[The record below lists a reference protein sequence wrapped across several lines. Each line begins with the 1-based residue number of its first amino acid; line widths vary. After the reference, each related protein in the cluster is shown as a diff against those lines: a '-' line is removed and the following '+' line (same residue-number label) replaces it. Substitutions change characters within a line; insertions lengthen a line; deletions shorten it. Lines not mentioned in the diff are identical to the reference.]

1 MTSLIHVFYGQTP
14 PGKRLYSHKHDGQAY
29 TRSSGLVQTGFTILY
44 ILREVGFR
52 EFLQQARTTSILGI
66 STRGLESKEPG
77 IYIVISTTLS
87 ERFELSTLNLIE
99 ESHRNPLHRPRPLLH
114 LIPALRR
121 SRFESSNTSYQTSPL
136 SYGAWTYLV
145 HHFVIA
151 RDFLR
156 REKLKITVGL
166 DIQCSM
172 ATESR

>member
-44 ILREVGFR
+44 ILREVGLR
-52 EFLQQARTTSILGI
+52 EFIQQARTTSILGI

-77 IYIVISTTLS
+77 ICIVISTTLS
-87 ERFELSTLNLIE
+87 ERFESSTLNLIE

-121 SRFESSNTSYQTSPL
+121 SRFKSSNTSYQTSPL
-136 SYGAWTYLV
+136 GYGAWTYLV

-151 RDFLR
+151 RDSLR
-156 REKLKITVGL
+156 RENLKITVGL